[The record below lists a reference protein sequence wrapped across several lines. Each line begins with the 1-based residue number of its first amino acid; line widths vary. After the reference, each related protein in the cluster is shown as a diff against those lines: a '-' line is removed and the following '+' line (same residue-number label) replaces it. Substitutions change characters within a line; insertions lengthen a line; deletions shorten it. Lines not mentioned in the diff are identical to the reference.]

1 MKRTFG
7 EFSQSQANG
16 NENQQQDQL
25 LGGLYGL
32 EAKRRKIDQQRIGDF
47 IVKGLE
53 AVHFKIVDNQA
64 EVEDDSLGNYFAPK
78 FLYWVSPT
86 KYVQTQFKMTQK
98 VPVYILV
105 SYQSNL
111 DAF

>member
-32 EAKRRKIDQQRIGDF
+32 EAKRRKIDQ
-47 IVKGLE
+47 
-53 AVHFKIVDNQA
+53 
-64 EVEDDSLGNYFAPK
+64 
-78 FLYWVSPT
+78 
-86 KYVQTQFKMTQK
+86 
-98 VPVYILV
+98 
-105 SYQSNL
+105 
-111 DAF
+111 